1 MDTFVGSGC
10 RPAEPAGA
18 LHPVPDSYISKRTVT
33 TGRFNTVRILQSL
46 VAAGSA
52 ISYCMATSAGMVTAF
67 LSGHEKQE
75 KKFLMDLFSKNVS
88 SAVADELWKHRDRFM
103 HGGRLDAQTMTITV
117 LFLDLA
123 NFTTISEKLT
133 PTELLNWLNQY
144 METMAGLVN
153 QYGGVVDNYIG
164 DAIKADFGIPIPR
177 TTEDEIRQDAINA
190 ACCALAMRREMEKL
204 NKIWSPDGS
213 TRVKMRVG
221 IATGSVVAG
230 CLGSSQ
236 RIKYTT
242 IGDVINTAARL
253 ESYGKEVPEHVL
265 DPFCQI
271 TLSAL
276 TAAKLSDGFDL
287 ESVGSHHL
295 KGKTQSVEIFALKNA
310 ISP

>member
-1 MDTFVGSGC
+1 VYQTLILLSGLLLLVGTTLLVFFNHWWLPVI
-10 RPAEPAGA
+10 PA
-18 LHPVPDSYISKRTVT
+18 
-33 TGRFNTVRILQSL
+33 
-46 VAAGSA
+46 A
-52 ISYCMATSAGMVTAF
+52 IAWMTSAGMVTAF

-123 NFTTISEKLT
+123 NFTTISEKLN
-133 PTELLNWLNQY
+133 PAELLNWLNEY

-177 TTEDEIRQDAINA
+177 TTDKEIQQDAINA
-190 ACCALAMRREMEKL
+190 ANCALAMRREMEKL
-204 NKIWSPDGS
+204 NAAWSSDES
-213 TRVKMRVG
+213 KRVKMRVG

-271 TLSAL
+271 TISAL
-276 TAAKLSDGFDL
+276 TAAQLGDGFDI
-287 ESVGSHHL
+287 ENVGSHHL
-295 KGKTQSVEIFALKNA
+295 KGKTEKVEIYALKNA
-310 ISP
+310 TPSPEHINTQYK